1 MRLLTLTL
9 DEINELV
16 REMEAESKAIKKEL
30 YRMCWF
36 MRGGI
41 TIEEAYQMD
50 AMDREVIGEVI
61 ESNLETAKE
70 TGMPFF

>member
-1 MRLLTLTL
+1 MRLLTLTV
-9 DEINELV
+9 DEINDV
-16 REMEAESKAIKKEL
+16 VKEMEAESKAIKKEL

-41 TIEEAYQMD
+41 TIEQAYQMD
-50 AMDREVIGEVI
+50 AMDREVIGEII
-61 ESNLETAKE
+61 ESNLDTAKE

>member
-9 DEINELV
+9 EEINSV
-16 REMEAESKAIKKEL
+16 VKEMEEESKAIKKEL

-41 TIEEAYQMD
+41 TIEQAYQMD
-50 AMDREVIGEVI
+50 AMDREAISEII